1 MKIKLTLLSLFVTTL
16 AFSEVVDLKKFDI
29 GVPNKFMVPYKG
41 SESEFKDG
49 FKTGFGSALAFKNIN
64 SDGSIEFYALTDRG
78 PNADIP
84 KYTINGKNIPG
95 KFFPAPDFAPSIG
108 ILKVDSNKAEII
120 DKIELKDPKGKNITG
135 LPLPLNKIGSTGEI
149 ALDLNMNDLGYDVNG
164 LDPEGIAMDKDGNF
178 WIADEYGPFIIKF
191 DKNGKILEKLEPGN
205 GLPEIV
211 KYRVPNRGF
220 EGLTIDKNGNIYA
233 AVQSTLN
240 IEGKTKDTA
249 IFTRVLKIDPKT
261 KEVKTFAYPID
272 KNYKANSASKIG
284 DIYAVDENKLMV
296 IEQGVQKGK
305 MENLIYIVNFSEA
318 SNITN
323 MDNLESIGENL
334 NIKLGEKKLLVNLR
348 ENGWD
353 TEKAEGLTLLPDN
366 KTIAII
372 NDNDFGMMINEDLK
386 GYNYDA
392 DKNQLYLNGKEV
404 NQKLT
409 LKKNTESSQL
419 WLITLKEDISKMF

>member
-1 MKIKLTLLSLFVTTL
+1 MKTKLVLLSLLVSTL
-16 AFSEVVDLKKFDI
+16 TFSEVVNLKKYNI
-29 GVPNKFMVPYKG
+29 EVPSQFMVPYTGK
-41 SESEFKDG
+41 EIEFKDG

-64 SDGSIEFYALTDRG
+64 SDGTIEFYALTDRG

-84 KYTINGKNIPG
+84 KYLKDGKTIPG
-95 KFFPAPDFAPSIG
+95 KFFPAPDFIPSIG
-108 ILKVDSNKAEII
+108 VLKVDSEKAKII
-120 DKIELKDPKGKNITG
+120 DKIELKDSTGKNITG

-149 ALDLNMNDLGYDVNG
+149 ALDLNMNSLGYDVNG
-164 LDPEGIAMDKDGNF
+164 LDPEGIAIDRDGNF
-178 WIADEYGPFIIKF
+178 WIADEYGPFIIKV

-240 IEGKTKDTA
+240 VEGQTKDTA
-249 IFTRVLKIDPKT
+249 IFTRILKINPNT

-272 KNYKANSASKIG
+272 KSYKSNSAAKIG
-284 DIYAVDENKLMV
+284 DIYAVDENKIIL
-296 IEQGVQKGK
+296 IEQGKQKGK
-305 MENLIYIVNFSEA
+305 MENLIYLVDFSKA
-318 SNITN
+318 DDITN
-323 MDNLESIGENL
+323 LGNLESKGNDLKINL
-334 NIKLGEKKLLVNLR
+334 GKKKLLVDLR
-348 ENGWD
+348 EHGWD

-372 NDNDFGMMINEDLK
+372 NDNDFGMTISEDVSPYHYNENEK
-386 GYNYDA
+386 
-392 DKNQLYLNGKEV
+392 QLYLNNKAI

-409 LKKNTESSQL
+409 LTKNTETSQL
-419 WLITLKEDISKMF
+419 WLITLKEEI